1 MALVPAK
8 GCTMLLFRYL
18 QASSQQ
24 AIEKKPFKFDTMI
37 NLKIIFTSLIGI
49 FFFSIAGAQPRQG
62 QIATEIALPSASG
75 DTLRLSS
82 LKGKVVLLD
91 FWASWCGPCRVA
103 NKGLTK
109 LYQKFKAKGFEIYS
123 VSIDDEKEKWLKA
136 IKKDKMSWLQVIDP
150 GGWET
155 PTAAKWGINAL
166 PKSFLIDK
174 EGRLIAMDLE
184 GENLEKVLKNM
195 LED

>member
-1 MALVPAK
+1 
-8 GCTMLLFRYL
+8 MLLFRYL
-18 QASSQQ
+18 QASSQP

-37 NLKIIFTSLIGI
+37 NRKIIFTSLIGML
-49 FFFSIAGAQPRQG
+49 FFYVAGAQPRQG
-62 QIATEIALPSASG
+62 QVATEIALPSASG

-123 VSIDDEKEKWLKA
+123 VSLDNEKGNWLKA
-136 IKKDKMSWLQVIDP
+136 IKKDKISWLQVIDP

-155 PTAAKWGINAL
+155 PTAAKWGIYAL
-166 PKSFLIDK
+166 PTSFLIDK

-184 GENLEKVLKNM
+184 GEYLEKVLKEM